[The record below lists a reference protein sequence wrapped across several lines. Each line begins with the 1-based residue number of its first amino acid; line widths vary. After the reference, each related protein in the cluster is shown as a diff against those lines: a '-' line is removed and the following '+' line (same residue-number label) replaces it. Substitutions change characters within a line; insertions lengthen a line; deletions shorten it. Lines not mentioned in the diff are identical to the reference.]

1 MPRHKFLFANSAQ
14 FNQNYKIISM
24 IPNRFFYGVLLFSL
38 VVCITGMIYIPLMD
52 IDAAQYAL
60 ISREMLVR
68 NSFLQI
74 FENGKDYLDK
84 PPMLFWL
91 SAISLKIFGI
101 YDWAYR
107 IPSML
112 FAIISVYSTY
122 RFTILYYQKTIA
134 QLSAMVLATSQA
146 FFLITHDVRC
156 DTMLMGWVILSIWQL
171 AAWYESSKWKYF
183 VISFIA
189 IAGGMMTKGP
199 IALIVPVLS
208 FIPHF
213 ILRREWKQ
221 FFRWEYLIGLL
232 IIAVLLIPMSIGLYQ
247 QFDLHPGKVIYGV
260 PINSGLRFYYWT
272 QSFGRYTGEN
282 VFHEMSYFTFL
293 LENML
298 WSFLPWILFFLVGLS
313 IRFRDILMSRF
324 WLKQNQEWISV
335 GGFVLTYC
343 VLARSQAQLP
353 HYIFVVYPLA
363 SIVTAVFIHQLF
375 FTKEFKVLKIVFRW
389 FHFLIFALLWILAIV
404 AMRFPFKEIS
414 VFVFILSIFGGVG
427 FIVLLLFARKWI
439 QVPSI
444 LVICFYTVIS
454 INFLLSSN
462 FYPNLLKYQMGN
474 MAAAFINQS
483 GLQKDN
489 IYVYGPLD
497 SRALH
502 FYGQHIFEHR
512 YTSAD
517 ATLDD
522 ILIASSDSIP
532 ALKEKFPNL
541 KLLHKG
547 PSFSVSMLTPEFLNP
562 TTRFNKMSYYAIVD
576 LDGKP

>member
-1 MPRHKFLFANSAQ
+1 
-14 FNQNYKIISM
+14 M
-24 IPNRFFYGVLLFSL
+24 IF
-38 VVCITGMIYIPLMD
+38 IPLMD

-91 SAISLKIFGI
+91 SAISLKLFGI
-101 YDWAYR
+101 HDWAYR
-107 IPSML
+107 LPSLL
-112 FAIISVYSTY
+112 FAILSIYATY
-122 RFTILYYQKTIA
+122 RFTLIYYQKTVA

-146 FFLITHDVRC
+146 IFLITHDVRC

-171 AAWYESSKWKYF
+171 AAWYESGKWTNF
-183 VISFIA
+183 LLAFIA

-199 IALIVPVLS
+199 IALIVPILA
-208 FIPHF
+208 FAPHF

-232 IIAVLLIPMSIGLYQ
+232 IIAILLIPMSIGLYQ
-247 QFDLHPGKVIYGV
+247 QYDLHPGKIIYGV
-260 PINSGLRFYYWT
+260 PIQSGLRFYYWT

-298 WSFLPWILFFLVGLS
+298 WSFLPWILFFLIALI
-313 IRFRDILMSRF
+313 IRFRDILLSRF
-324 WLKQNQEWISV
+324 WLRQNQEWISV

-353 HYIFVVYPLA
+353 HYIFVVFPLA
-363 SIVTAVFIHQLF
+363 AIVTAGFLHQLF
-375 FTKEFKVLKIVFRW
+375 FTKEFRILKMVLQS
-389 FHFLIFALLWILAIV
+389 FHFFIFAILWVLAIV
-404 AMRFPFKEIS
+404 AMRIPFKEVS
-414 VFVFILSIFGGVG
+414 VIVFILAIIGGIF
-427 FIVLLLFARKWI
+427 FIVSLFFVHKWI
-439 QVPSI
+439 PVPSM
-444 LVICFYTVIS
+444 LVSCFYTVIS
-454 INFLLSSN
+454 VNFLLSSN
-462 FYPNLLKYQMGN
+462 FYPNLLNYQMGN
-474 MAAAFINQS
+474 MAADFINRS
-483 GLQKDN
+483 DLQKN
-489 IYVYGPLD
+489 KIFVYGPLD

-512 YTSAD
+512 YNSSSTTPS
-517 ATLDD
+517 D
-522 ILIASSDSIP
+522 ILIASTDSIP
-532 ALKEKFPNL
+532 SLKIKYPDL

-547 PSFSVSMLTPEFLNP
+547 PNFSVSMLTPAFLNP
-562 TTRFNKMSYYAIVD
+562 TTREKGMPYYAIID

>member
-1 MPRHKFLFANSAQ
+1 
-14 FNQNYKIISM
+14 M
-24 IPNRFFYGVLLFSL
+24 IPNRFFYGVLIFSL
-38 VVCITGMIYIPLMD
+38 IVCITGMIFIPLMD

-91 SAISLKIFGI
+91 SAISLRLFGI

-107 IPSML
+107 LPSVL
-112 FAIISVYSTY
+112 FAVLSIYATF
-122 RFTILYYQKTIA
+122 RFTLIYYQKTIA

-146 FFLITHDVRC
+146 IFLITHDVRC
-156 DTMLMGWVILSIWQL
+156 DTMLMGWVIVSIWQL
-171 AAWYESSKWKYF
+171 AAWFESGKWKNF
-183 VISFIA
+183 LLAFIA

-199 IALIVPVLS
+199 IALIVPILAFV
-208 FIPHF
+208 PHF

-232 IIAVLLIPMSIGLYQ
+232 IIAILLIPMSIGLYQ
-247 QFDLHPGKVIYGV
+247 QYDLHPGKVIYGV
-260 PINSGLRFYYWT
+260 PIKSGLRFYYWT

-298 WSFLPWILFFLVGLS
+298 WSFLPWILFFLVALL
-313 IRFRDILMSRF
+313 IRFRDILLSRF
-324 WLKQNQEWISV
+324 WLRQNQEWISV
-335 GGFVLTYC
+335 GGFVFTYS

-353 HYIFVVYPLA
+353 HYIFVVFPLA
-363 SIVTAVFIHQLF
+363 AIVTAVFLHQLF
-375 FTKEFKVLKIVFRW
+375 FTKDFRILKTILQSL
-389 FHFLIFALLWILAIV
+389 HFFIFALLWVLAIV
-404 AMRFPFKEIS
+404 AMRIPFKEVSI
-414 VFVFILSIFGGVG
+414 FVFISAIFGGIF
-427 FIVLLLFARKWI
+427 FIVLLFFVHKWI
-439 QVPSI
+439 PVPSL

-454 INFLLSSN
+454 VNFLLSSH
-462 FYPNLLKYQMGN
+462 FYPNLLNYQMGN
-474 MAAAFINQS
+474 MAADFINRS
-483 GLQKDN
+483 DLQKKN
-489 IYVYGPLD
+489 IFVYGPLD

-512 YTSAD
+512 YTSSS
-517 ATLDD
+517 TTPND
-522 ILIASSDSIP
+522 ILITSMDSIP
-532 ALKEKFPNL
+532 LLKIKYPDL

-547 PSFSVSMLTPEFLNP
+547 PNFSVSMLTPEFLNP
-562 TTRFNKMSYYAIVD
+562 TTREKGMPYYAIID

>member
-1 MPRHKFLFANSAQ
+1 
-14 FNQNYKIISM
+14 
-24 IPNRFFYGVLLFSL
+24 
-38 VVCITGMIYIPLMD
+38 MD

-60 ISREMLVR
+60 ISREMLER
-68 NSFLQI
+68 NSFLQV
-74 FENGKDYLDK
+74 FENGMNYLDK

-107 IPSML
+107 IPSVL
-112 FAIISVYSTY
+112 FAVLSVYSTY
-122 RFTILYYQKTIA
+122 RFTLLYYQKTIA

-146 FFLITHDVRC
+146 IFLITHDVRC

-171 AAWYESSKWKYF
+171 AAWYESGKWKYF
-183 VISFIA
+183 VVAFVA

-199 IALIVPVLS
+199 IALIVPVLA
-208 FIPHF
+208 FVPHF

-221 FFRWEYLIGLL
+221 FFRWEYLIGVL
-232 IIAVLLIPMSIGLYQ
+232 IIAILLIPMSIGLYQ
-247 QFDLHPGKVIYGV
+247 QFDLHPGKIINGV
-260 PINSGLRFYYWT
+260 PIKSGLRFYYWT

-298 WSFLPWILFFLVGLS
+298 WSFLPWIIFFLVGLL
-313 IRFRDILMSRF
+313 IRFRDILLSRF
-324 WLKQNQEWISV
+324 WLRQNQEWISV

-353 HYIFVVYPLA
+353 HYIFVVFPLA
-363 SIVTAVFIHQLF
+363 SIVTAVFLYQLF
-375 FTKEFKVLKIVFRW
+375 FTKEFQILKTVLQ
-389 FHFLIFALLWILAIV
+389 FLHIFIFALLWILAIV
-404 AMRFPFKEIS
+404 AMRIPFKEVS
-414 VFVFILSIFGGVG
+414 LFVFILSILGGLVYFG
-427 FIVLLLFARKWI
+427 LLLFARRWFS
-439 QVPSI
+439 VPPI

-454 INFLLSSN
+454 VNFLLSSN

-474 MAAAFINQS
+474 MAADFINQS
-483 GLQKDN
+483 NLQKNN
-489 IYVYGPLD
+489 IYLYGPLD

-512 YTSAD
+512 YTSSVT
-517 ATLDD
+517 TLND

-532 ALKEKFPNL
+532 SLKVKYPDL

-547 PSFSVSMLTPEFLNP
+547 PNFSVSMLTPEFLNP
-562 TTRFNKMSYYAIVD
+562 ATRDKGMAYYAIVD

>member
-1 MPRHKFLFANSAQ
+1 
-14 FNQNYKIISM
+14 M
-24 IPNRFFYGVLLFSL
+24 IPNRFFYGVLIFSL
-38 VVCITGMIYIPLMD
+38 IVCITGMIFIPLMD

-91 SAISLKIFGI
+91 SAISLKLFGI
-101 YDWAYR
+101 HDWAYR
-107 IPSML
+107 LPSLL
-112 FAIISVYSTY
+112 FAILSIYATY
-122 RFTILYYQKTIA
+122 RFTLIYYQKTVA

-146 FFLITHDVRC
+146 IFLITHDVRC

-171 AAWYESSKWKYF
+171 AAWYESGKWTNF
-183 VISFIA
+183 LLAFIA

-199 IALIVPVLS
+199 IALIVPILA
-208 FIPHF
+208 FAPHF

-232 IIAVLLIPMSIGLYQ
+232 IIAILLIPMSIGLYQ
-247 QFDLHPGKVIYGV
+247 QYDLHPGKIIYGV
-260 PINSGLRFYYWT
+260 PIQSGLRFYYWT

-298 WSFLPWILFFLVGLS
+298 WSFLPWILFFLIALI
-313 IRFRDILMSRF
+313 IRFRDILLSRF
-324 WLKQNQEWISV
+324 WLRQNQEWISV

-353 HYIFVVYPLA
+353 HYIFVVFPLA
-363 SIVTAVFIHQLF
+363 AIVTAGFLHQLF
-375 FTKEFKVLKIVFRW
+375 FTKEFRILKMVLQS
-389 FHFLIFALLWILAIV
+389 FHFFIFAILWVLAIV
-404 AMRFPFKEIS
+404 AMRIPFKEVS
-414 VFVFILSIFGGVG
+414 VIVFILAIIGGIF
-427 FIVLLLFARKWI
+427 FIVSLFFVHKWI
-439 QVPSI
+439 PVPSM
-444 LVICFYTVIS
+444 LVSCFYTVIS
-454 INFLLSSN
+454 VNFLLSSN
-462 FYPNLLKYQMGN
+462 FYPNLLNYQMGN
-474 MAAAFINQS
+474 MAADFINRS
-483 GLQKDN
+483 DLQKN
-489 IYVYGPLD
+489 KIFVYGPLD

-512 YTSAD
+512 YNSSSTTPS
-517 ATLDD
+517 D
-522 ILIASSDSIP
+522 ILIASTDSIP
-532 ALKEKFPNL
+532 SLKIKYPDL

-547 PSFSVSMLTPEFLNP
+547 PNFSVSMLTPAFLNP
-562 TTRFNKMSYYAIVD
+562 TTREKGMPYYAIID